1 MFESRGRLL
10 QQRAIAAIA
19 VAVRGRE
26 AFVSNASRR
35 ASDEPSISRLL
46 LHSFASVIHRAIFNL
61 RFAELEARRVVVVAQ
76 LAELQRQI
84 DAEAAAMAQIDT
96 AEARRVA
103 AETRRVAAEARRV
116 AANAQML
123 ETNRRLA
130 DLHANDQFPAG
141 G

>member
-1 MFESRGRLL
+1 M
-10 QQRAIAAIA
+10 
-19 VAVRGRE
+19 
-26 AFVSNASRR
+26 
-35 ASDEPSISRLL
+35 
-46 LHSFASVIHRAIFNL
+46 
-61 RFAELEARRVVVVAQ
+61 VVAQ

-84 DAEAAAMAQIDT
+84 DAEAAAVAQIDT
-96 AEARRVA
+96 EEARRVA

-130 DLHANDQFPAG
+130 DLHMNDQFPAG